1 MSVDDL
7 DSTTTRTHSK
17 HAFVSKCEG
26 SKVTAFIQKYVLT
39 AYLKSENRR
48 ELHYILPYEEARK
61 GNFEKLFDALESGQE
76 ELYISSFGV
85 ADSTL
90 EEVFLEVT
98 ENATKE
104 LEGGLAFYILIVL
117 ILILPL
123 LVWTNPAMPKHN
135 IYILSVV
142 ALDETNIS
150 GCLHFSMQNIEM
162 PCDLDRASR
171 RSNFNVS

>member
-7 DSTTTRTHSK
+7 DSPTTRTHSK

-61 GNFEKLFDALESGQE
+61 GNFEKLFDALESGQD

-98 ENATKE
+98 ENAAKE
-104 LEGGLAFYILIVL
+104 LEGRLAFYILDINF
-117 ILILPL
+117 
-123 LVWTNPAMPKHN
+123 TFD
-135 IYILSVV
+135 S
-142 ALDETNIS
+142 LD
-150 GCLHFSMQNIEM
+150 
-162 PCDLDRASR
+162 
-171 RSNFNVS
+171 